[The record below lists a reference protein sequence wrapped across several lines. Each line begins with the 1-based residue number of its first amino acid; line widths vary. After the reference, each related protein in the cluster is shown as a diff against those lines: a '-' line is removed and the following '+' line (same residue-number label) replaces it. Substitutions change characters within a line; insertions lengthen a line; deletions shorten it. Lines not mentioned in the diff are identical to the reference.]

1 MQLKNTLPMLML
13 AALASL
19 AAVPVVHAFGGV
31 IADEASSHTRALL
44 SHTDGELASP
54 YTTAD
59 AVVLGEAGPEVTSK
73 PPEEP
78 PEKEGV
84 QPRELQGQWPRQA
97 QGQSEFQRQRQR
109 VGVVEVASLKLQ
121 EPLKLFHGAPWDF
134 LVVGLLV

>member
-78 PEKEGV
+78 PEKKASS
-84 QPRELQGQWPRQA
+84 RA
-97 QGQSEFQRQRQR
+97 SSR
-109 VGVVEVASLKLQ
+109 VSGRGRRKAKASSSASASASASSK
-121 EPLKLFHGAPWDF
+121 
-134 LVVGLLV
+134 